1 MKNNNSNKTNKIII
15 LSIII
20 ITFIVALVIFIL
32 NFTKDSSSFSIL
44 ENNWI
49 NKNTNNIIDVSV
61 YNDVPVYGIDGEGVI
76 FDFLDSFTDSF
87 EIKFNKVS
95 YFANNPNGY
104 KNVAFKILKSNEK
117 AGDKDIIIYEDKY
130 VIVGKNS
137 SSINKLEDLC
147 NKKMGVLS
155 DDMSSVN
162 YYLSNI
168 NNILNEH
175 YIELPHK
182 DTLTNVINMLQFK
195 YLEDIQTKM
204 IYSLIRSKMF
214 DKYRFN
220 GFFHIVIDGTGLYS
234 TKVNLGEQAITK
246 VFNKGEDNEYK
257 LYSFYALEAKL
268 ICGNMAFSF
277 ATEFV
282 ENETYKDKNGN
293 IIRKF
298 EKQDCELKAAY
309 RLLKKIK
316 KRFPKLPVIIGGDAL
331 YMGKHFLKLCDK
343 YKFEY
348 IIKYK
353 EDGACSIKKDF
364 DNFKIIED
372 SYQYQN
378 DIIYGD
384 KENGKY
390 YTVNVISYDETNEK
404 NNTVTNFS
412 YITSLEITSENKEAI
427 VNLGRQ
433 RWKIENKGFKEQK
446 SDV

>member
-1 MKNNNSNKTNKIII
+1 MRVTRKMLREQKNNVNPLEELLIII
-15 LSIII
+15 KQYFPDFYNWLDNLKDVRNQSY
-20 ITFIVALVIFIL
+20 ITYDIKVCILTRILALCSGI
-32 NFTKDSSSFSIL
+32 NSMN
-44 ENNWI
+44 EI
-49 NKNTNNIIDVSV
+49 NKSFNTDQ
-61 YNDVPVYGIDGEGVI
+61 
-76 FDFLDSFTDSF
+76 T
-87 EIKFNKVS
+87 
-95 YFANNPNGY
+95 
-104 KNVAFKILKSNEK
+104 
-117 AGDKDIIIYEDKY
+117 
-130 VIVGKNS
+130 
-137 SSINKLEDLC
+137 
-147 NKKMGVLS
+147 
-155 DDMSSVN
+155 
-162 YYLSNI
+162 LSNI
-168 NNILNEH
+168 NNILNEQ

-182 DTLTNVINMLQFK
+182 DTLTNVINMLQFND
-195 YLEDIQTKM
+195 LEDIQTKM
-204 IYSLIRSKMF
+204 ISSLIRSKMF

-220 GFFHIVIDGTGLYS
+220 GLFHIVIDGTGLYS

-246 VFNKGEDNEYK
+246 VFNEGEDNEYK

-331 YMGKHFLKLCDK
+331 YMGRPFLKLCDK

-348 IIKYK
+348 IIRYK

-412 YITSLEITSENKEAI
+412 YITSLKITSENKEDI
-427 VNLGRQ
+427 VKLGRQ

-446 SDV
+446 SDVLDISHIYTKNCNGTKNTYLLIQFAHTLLNLLNYGDILIKSLKTTKKEVSTLIKNMLTSFSNHLNLNRIIQLRLP

>member
-1 MKNNNSNKTNKIII
+1 MRVTRKMLRDQKNNVNPLEELLIII
-15 LSIII
+15 KQYFPDFYNWLDNLKDVRNQSY
-20 ITFIVALVIFIL
+20 ITYDIKVCILTRILALCSGI
-32 NFTKDSSSFSIL
+32 NSMN
-44 ENNWI
+44 EI
-49 NKNTNNIIDVSV
+49 NKSFNTDQ
-61 YNDVPVYGIDGEGVI
+61 
-76 FDFLDSFTDSF
+76 T
-87 EIKFNKVS
+87 
-95 YFANNPNGY
+95 
-104 KNVAFKILKSNEK
+104 
-117 AGDKDIIIYEDKY
+117 
-130 VIVGKNS
+130 
-137 SSINKLEDLC
+137 
-147 NKKMGVLS
+147 
-155 DDMSSVN
+155 
-162 YYLSNI
+162 LSNI

-182 DTLTNVINMLQFK
+182 DTLTNVINMLQFND
-195 YLEDIQTKM
+195 LEDIQTKM
-204 IYSLIRSKMF
+204 ISSLIRSKMF

-220 GFFHIVIDGTGLYS
+220 GLFHIVIDGTGLYS

-246 VFNKGEDNEYK
+246 VFNEGEDNEYK

-331 YMGKHFLKLCDK
+331 YMGRPFLKLCDK

-348 IIKYK
+348 IIRYK

-446 SDV
+446 SDVLDISHIYTKNCNGTKNTYLLIQFAHTLLNLLNYGDILIKSLKTTKKEVSTLIKNMLTSFSNHLNLNRIIQLRLP

>member
-1 MKNNNSNKTNKIII
+1 MRVTRKMLREQKNNVNPLEELLIII
-15 LSIII
+15 KQYFPDFYNWLDNLKDVRNQSY
-20 ITFIVALVIFIL
+20 ITYDTKVCILTRILALCSGI
-32 NFTKDSSSFSIL
+32 NSMN
-44 ENNWI
+44 EI
-49 NKNTNNIIDVSV
+49 NKSFNTDQ
-61 YNDVPVYGIDGEGVI
+61 
-76 FDFLDSFTDSF
+76 T
-87 EIKFNKVS
+87 
-95 YFANNPNGY
+95 
-104 KNVAFKILKSNEK
+104 
-117 AGDKDIIIYEDKY
+117 
-130 VIVGKNS
+130 
-137 SSINKLEDLC
+137 
-147 NKKMGVLS
+147 
-155 DDMSSVN
+155 
-162 YYLSNI
+162 LSNI

-195 YLEDIQTKM
+195 DLEDIQTKM
-204 IYSLIRSKMF
+204 ISSLIRSKMF

-246 VFNKGEDNEYK
+246 VFNEGEDNEYK

-331 YMGKHFLKLCDK
+331 YMGRPFLKLCDK

-348 IIKYK
+348 IIRYK

-446 SDV
+446 SAVLDISHIYTKNCNGTKNTYLLIQFAHTLLNLLNYGDILIKSLKTTKKEVSTLIKNMLTSFSNHLNLNRIIQLRLP

>member
-1 MKNNNSNKTNKIII
+1 MRVTRKMLREQKNNVNPLEELLIII
-15 LSIII
+15 KQYFPDFYNWLDNLKDVRNQSY
-20 ITFIVALVIFIL
+20 ITYDIKVCILTRILALCSGI
-32 NFTKDSSSFSIL
+32 NSMN
-44 ENNWI
+44 EI
-49 NKNTNNIIDVSV
+49 NKSFNTDQ
-61 YNDVPVYGIDGEGVI
+61 
-76 FDFLDSFTDSF
+76 T
-87 EIKFNKVS
+87 
-95 YFANNPNGY
+95 
-104 KNVAFKILKSNEK
+104 
-117 AGDKDIIIYEDKY
+117 
-130 VIVGKNS
+130 
-137 SSINKLEDLC
+137 
-147 NKKMGVLS
+147 
-155 DDMSSVN
+155 
-162 YYLSNI
+162 LSNI
-168 NNILNEH
+168 NNILNEQ

-182 DTLTNVINMLQFK
+182 DTLTNVINMLQFND
-195 YLEDIQTKM
+195 LEDIQTKM
-204 IYSLIRSKMF
+204 ISSLIRSKMF

-220 GFFHIVIDGTGLYS
+220 GLFHIVIDGTGLYS

-246 VFNKGEDNEYK
+246 VFNEGEDNEYK

-331 YMGKHFLKLCDK
+331 YMGRPFLKLCDK

-348 IIKYK
+348 IIRYK

-364 DNFKIIED
+364 NNFKIIED

-412 YITSLEITSENKEAI
+412 YITSLKITSENKEDI
-427 VNLGRQ
+427 VKLGRQ

-446 SDV
+446 SDVLDISHIYTKNCNGTKNTYLLIQFAHTLLNLLNYGDILIKSLKTTKKEVSTLIKNMLTSFSNHLNLNRIIQLRLP

>member
-1 MKNNNSNKTNKIII
+1 MRVTRKMLREQKNNVNPLEELLIII
-15 LSIII
+15 KQYFPDFYNWLDNLKDVRNQSY
-20 ITFIVALVIFIL
+20 ITYDIKVCILTRILALCSGI
-32 NFTKDSSSFSIL
+32 NSMN
-44 ENNWI
+44 EI
-49 NKNTNNIIDVSV
+49 NKSFNTDQ
-61 YNDVPVYGIDGEGVI
+61 
-76 FDFLDSFTDSF
+76 T
-87 EIKFNKVS
+87 
-95 YFANNPNGY
+95 
-104 KNVAFKILKSNEK
+104 
-117 AGDKDIIIYEDKY
+117 
-130 VIVGKNS
+130 
-137 SSINKLEDLC
+137 
-147 NKKMGVLS
+147 
-155 DDMSSVN
+155 
-162 YYLSNI
+162 LSNI

-195 YLEDIQTKM
+195 DLEDIQTKM
-204 IYSLIRSKMF
+204 ISSLIRSKMF

-246 VFNKGEDNEYK
+246 VFNEGEDNEYK

-378 DIIYGD
+378 DIIYSD

>member
-1 MKNNNSNKTNKIII
+1 MRVTRKMLREQKNNVNPLEELLIII
-15 LSIII
+15 KQYFPDFYNWLDNLKDVRNQSY
-20 ITFIVALVIFIL
+20 ITYDIKVCILTRILALCSGI
-32 NFTKDSSSFSIL
+32 NSMN
-44 ENNWI
+44 EI
-49 NKNTNNIIDVSV
+49 NKSFNTDQ
-61 YNDVPVYGIDGEGVI
+61 
-76 FDFLDSFTDSF
+76 T
-87 EIKFNKVS
+87 
-95 YFANNPNGY
+95 
-104 KNVAFKILKSNEK
+104 
-117 AGDKDIIIYEDKY
+117 
-130 VIVGKNS
+130 
-137 SSINKLEDLC
+137 
-147 NKKMGVLS
+147 
-155 DDMSSVN
+155 
-162 YYLSNI
+162 LSNI

-195 YLEDIQTKM
+195 DLEDIQTKM
-204 IYSLIRSKMF
+204 ISSLIRSKMF

-246 VFNKGEDNEYK
+246 VFNEGEDNEYK

-404 NNTVTNFS
+404 NNNVTNFS

-446 SDV
+446 SDVLDMSHIYTKNCNGTKNTYLLIQFAHTLLNLLNYSDILIKSLKTTKKEVSTLIKNMLTSFSNHLNLNRIIQLRLP

>member
-1 MKNNNSNKTNKIII
+1 MRVTRKMLREQKNNVNPLEELLIII
-15 LSIII
+15 KQYFPDFYNWLDNLKDVRNQSYITYDIKVCILTRII
-20 ITFIVALVIFIL
+20 ALCSGINSMNEI
-32 NFTKDSSSFSIL
+32 NSSF
-44 ENNWI
+44 
-49 NKNTNNIIDVSV
+49 NTDQ
-61 YNDVPVYGIDGEGVI
+61 
-76 FDFLDSFTDSF
+76 T
-87 EIKFNKVS
+87 
-95 YFANNPNGY
+95 
-104 KNVAFKILKSNEK
+104 
-117 AGDKDIIIYEDKY
+117 
-130 VIVGKNS
+130 
-137 SSINKLEDLC
+137 
-147 NKKMGVLS
+147 
-155 DDMSSVN
+155 
-162 YYLSNI
+162 LSNI

-182 DTLTNVINMLQFK
+182 DTLTNVINMLQFND
-195 YLEDIQTKM
+195 LEDIQTKM
-204 IYSLIRSKMF
+204 ISSLIRSKMF

-246 VFNKGEDNEYK
+246 VFNEGEDNEYK

-378 DIIYGD
+378 DIIYSD

-446 SDV
+446 YDVLDISHIYTKNCNGTKNTYLLIQFAHTLLNLLNYGDILIKCLKTTKKEVSTLIKNMLTSFSNHLNLNRIIQLRLP